1 MIPIPHDSLDTHGST
16 PAGGAAARPRWR
28 PGEDVDGWV
37 TAEIT
42 PYPRPLISLSAPFE
56 AQFVLAVVE
65 YPSGPAAKWGRLR
78 WRAVDIV
85 LRAEH
90 SWPVVIGRDDAPEL
104 TPDLQK
110 SIDDLTRQAL
120 ALGWEPAGRGRTWCS
135 LRFRRHYADLCGQ
148 LQWR

>member
-1 MIPIPHDSLDTHGST
+1 
-16 PAGGAAARPRWR
+16 
-28 PGEDVDGWV
+28 
-37 TAEIT
+37 
-42 PYPRPLISLSAPFE
+42 
-56 AQFVLAVVE
+56 VLAVVE